1 MKFVHIS
8 DLHIGKKLKEASLEE
23 DQRYILEQIVGI
35 VRDEAPDA
43 VLIAGDVY
51 DTTTP
56 TTEAVMLLDSFLTSL
71 VSLEV
76 PVFMISGN
84 HDSPEKL
91 GFGSRLFETNRLFI
105 SSIYSGGLDI
115 HTLEKDGVSV
125 DICML
130 PFIKP
135 IHVRRFYPDEKIE
148 SYTDAVRCSIEHTDL
163 APGRKRVLMTHQFVV
178 SGGDQPLAGGSEI
191 AFVGGTECVDA
202 SLFDGFDYVALGHIH
217 RPQKVGRETI
227 RYCGTPLKYS
237 VSECDD
243 EKSVTIVDIEDKVS
257 ISTVPL
263 KPLRDIRV
271 LRGPLNGIIEAG
283 KTDSCKQDFVYVEL
297 ENDVLDALPRLRE
310 VYPNVMSVEVTGRRK
325 GYEILESGIDEDW
338 DFDPVESFATFYKK
352 KTGNDLTDS
361 QRRIV
366 ADSFDTEAVE

>member
-35 VRDEAPDA
+35 VRDEAPDG

-56 TTEAVMLLDSFLTSL
+56 TTEAVTMLDSFLTAL
-71 VSLEV
+71 VSLKV

-105 SSIYSGGLDI
+105 SSVYSGALDV
-115 HTLEKDGVSV
+115 HTMEKDGAVV
-125 DICML
+125 DVCML

-135 IHVRRFYPDEKIE
+135 IHVRRFYPEERIE
-148 SYTDAVRCSIEHTDL
+148 SYTDAVRSSIEHTDL
-163 APGRKRVLMTHQFVV
+163 APGHKRILITHQFVV
-178 SGGDQPLAGGSEI
+178 SGGNQPLAGGSEI

-217 RPQKVGRETI
+217 RPQRVGRDTI

-237 VSECDD
+237 MSECDD
-243 EKSVTIVDIEDKVS
+243 EKSVTVVEIGDSVS
-257 ISTVPL
+257 ITTVPL
-263 KPLRDIRV
+263 KPLRDIRI

-283 KTDSCKQDFVYVEL
+283 KTDSCRQDFVYVEL
-297 ENDVLDALPRLRE
+297 ESDALDALPRLRE

-325 GYEILESGIDEDW
+325 DYEKLESEGIDDW
-338 DFDPVESFATFYKK
+338 GFDPVESFAAFYRK

-366 ADSFDTEAVE
+366 ADSFDEGASE